1 MKVTIAEIAR
11 RADVSKTTVSRVLN
25 DRPDVDQATR
35 QRIHDLIEE
44 TGYVPRAAA
53 VSLATGRTGLIGL
66 LAPSLLRPWTIQ
78 IIQGI
83 ADAIEYTEYE
93 FILYTTT
100 MAERNQEM
108 YARALTHGLTDG
120 LIVILPRERGMEY
133 LSNLRRQS
141 FPLVL
146 IDYRG
151 QTPDM
156 PSVTAANLGGALSA
170 AGHLV
175 ALGHRR
181 IGIITGLMD
190 LGCSKDRLD
199 GYQQT
204 LHKAGLE
211 ISPDLIVPGDF
222 SEPSGY
228 EGMHRLMA
236 LQEPPTAV
244 FASNDE
250 MALGAMRAAR
260 ELTLRIPEDVSL
272 VGFDDVQVAQF
283 TAPPLTTVRQPMS
296 DMGWRAVEMLL
307 LQIKGDDLLE
317 PREVLPTEFIVR
329 ESTSIPKGVSTSS

>member
-11 RADVSKTTVSRVLN
+11 RAGVSKTTVSRVLN
-25 DRPDVDQATR
+25 ERPDVDDLTR
-35 QRIHDLIEE
+35 QRILQLIDE
-44 TGYVPRAAA
+44 TGYVPHAAA

-83 ADAIEYTEYE
+83 ADAIDSTDYE
-93 FILYTTT
+93 FILYTTS

-108 YARALTHGLTDG
+108 YARALAHGQTDG

-133 LSNLRRQS
+133 FADLRRQS

-151 QTPDM
+151 QTSDM
-156 PSVTAANLGGALSA
+156 PSVTAANLSGALDA
-170 AGHLV
+170 VGHLV
-175 ALGHRR
+175 GLGHRH

-190 LGCSKDRLD
+190 LGCSRDRLE
-199 GYQQT
+199 GYRKT
-204 LHKAGLE
+204 LQGAGLE
-211 ISPDLIVPGDF
+211 VCPELIVSGDF

-236 LQEPPTAV
+236 LQQPPTAI

-260 ELTLRIPEDVSL
+260 ELKLRIPDDVSL
-272 VGFDDVQVAQF
+272 VGFDDVQMAQF
-283 TAPPLTTVRQPMS
+283 AAPPLTTVRQPMS
-296 DMGWRAVEMLL
+296 DMGRRAVEMLL
-307 LQIKGDDLLE
+307 LQIKGDDL
-317 PREVLPTEFIVR
+317 PQSRVVLPTEFVVR
-329 ESTSIPKGVSTSS
+329 ESTSIPKEVSVSS